1 MNLTDPQNIAL
12 FVSVLIACI
21 VEAVEATTIVLAAGT
36 SRHWRSAGQGVV
48 AGLVVLAVVVAVAG
62 PAIQLLPLDVLR
74 LVVGGL
80 LLIFG
85 LQWLRKAINRSSGYR
100 PLHDEAAIYQKQVTA
115 ARAAANT
122 SKFFVNDWYAF
133 TLSFKGVVLEGLEV
147 VFIVLT
153 FGTNQHNV
161 PLAAVAAGVAVV
173 VVAILGF
180 VVRGP
185 LSRVPENTM
194 KFVVGVLLASF
205 GIFWGGEGAG
215 ALWPG
220 ADVSILV
227 IAPSVAVFCLLLV
240 AGMRAYRLS
249 HVTAPTG
256 AAPDIMTPV
265 ATGARAAGSASGSAA
280 GSAAGPAS
288 GPASGSAS
296 GSAVGPASGPAAVPV
311 AGSAPSTVAG
321 GVTTLHATEAPAVI
335 LPARARGLAQR
346 LAAIG
351 LFLYDFVIGDDWQI
365 AAGIALGLAVTAV
378 LAPVWGGAFVV
389 MPIFAAALL
398 PYSIRRSLR

>member
-12 FVSVLIACI
+12 FFSVLIACI

-36 SRHWRSAGQGVV
+36 SRHWRSAAQGVI
-48 AGLVVLAVVVAVAG
+48 AGLIVLAVVIAVAG
-62 PAIQLLPLDVLR
+62 PAIQILPLNVLR

-161 PLAAVAAGVAVV
+161 PLAAVAAGAAVV
-173 VVAILGF
+173 IVAILGF

-194 KFVVGVLLASF
+194 KFVVGILLASF

-215 ALWPG
+215 AAWPG
-220 ADVSILV
+220 ADISLLV
-227 IAPSVAVFCLLLV
+227 VAPSVAVFCLILV
-240 AGMRAYRLS
+240 FGMRAYRLS
-249 HVTAPTG
+249 HVSSPVGVSPDLSQSGAPSAGPRFG
-256 AAPDIMTPV
+256 A
-265 ATGARAAGSASGSAA
+265 AA
-280 GSAAGPAS
+280 GSAAVS
-288 GPASGSAS
+288 
-296 GSAVGPASGPAAVPV
+296 
-311 AGSAPSTVAG
+311 VAG
-321 GVTTLHATEAPAVI
+321 GVATMAPAAAPALSTETSAAPASAMI
-335 LPARARGLAQR
+335 LPPRPHGLSRR
-346 LAAIG
+346 LAAVG

-365 AAGIALGLAVTAV
+365 AAGIAVGLIVTTA
-378 LAPVWGGAFVV
+378 LAPMWGAAFIV
-389 MPIFAAALL
+389 MPVFAAALL